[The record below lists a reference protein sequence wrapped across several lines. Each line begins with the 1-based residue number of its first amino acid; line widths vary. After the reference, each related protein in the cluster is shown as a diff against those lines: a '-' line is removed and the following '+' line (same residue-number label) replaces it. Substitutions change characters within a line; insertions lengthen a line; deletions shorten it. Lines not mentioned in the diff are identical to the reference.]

1 MPHKDGVSPEQV
13 INTNVIWASTS
24 MAFKLTY
31 SDGQESQH
39 DDDTVWEL
47 DDGVL
52 KLGREEG
59 KWSVL
64 LSPSHWA
71 VLEFVEAK
79 SRENGDA
86 KDDDDDKDE
95 KDKDEDKDDDDS
107 EDKHSEEKDSKD
119 SDDDDEK
126 KSKDGDSKSSG

>member
-1 MPHKDGVSPEQV
+1 
-13 INTNVIWASTS
+13 

-31 SDGQESQH
+31 SDGQESTH

-52 KLGREEG
+52 KLGREKG

-71 VLEFVEAK
+71 VLELGGASSDK
-79 SRENGDA
+79 DSDKDSDKNADDDADSGDEKDSDRSDDE
-86 KDDDDDKDE
+86 KDDKGDKDDKDHKDDDKD
-95 KDKDEDKDDDDS
+95 
-107 EDKHSEEKDSKD
+107 
-119 SDDDDEK
+119 
-126 KSKDGDSKSSG
+126 

>member
-1 MPHKDGVSPEQV
+1 
-13 INTNVIWASTS
+13 

-31 SDGQESQH
+31 SDGQESTH

-52 KLGREEG
+52 KLGREKV

-71 VLEFVEAK
+71 VLELVASSSSDSDDDEKDGDKDSDDNDSDK
-79 SRENGDA
+79 SE
-86 KDDDDDKDE
+86 KSDDDDKSE
-95 KDKDEDKDDDDS
+95 KADKSDKDDD
-107 EDKHSEEKDSKD
+107 K
-119 SDDDDEK
+119 
-126 KSKDGDSKSSG
+126 

>member
-1 MPHKDGVSPEQV
+1 
-13 INTNVIWASTS
+13 

-52 KLGREEG
+52 KLGRTEG

-71 VLEFVEAK
+71 VLELV
-79 SRENGDA
+79 SSSDGDGDSKDESE
-86 KDDDDDKDE
+86 KDDSDEKSDRSDKSDDKD
-95 KDKDEDKDDDDS
+95 DKSAKSDDEDDKDDDKSAKD
-107 EDKHSEEKDSKD
+107 DKDKKDD
-119 SDDDDEK
+119 
-126 KSKDGDSKSSG
+126 

>member
-1 MPHKDGVSPEQV
+1 
-13 INTNVIWASTS
+13 

-31 SDGQESQH
+31 SDGQESTH

-59 KWSVL
+59 TWSVL

-71 VLEFVEAK
+71 VLELVA
-79 SRENGDA
+79 SSSDG
-86 KDDDDDKDE
+86 DDDKDE
-95 KDKDEDKDDDDS
+95 KDDTEKDSGKDSDRSDDEDEKDKKDDDD
-107 EDKHSEEKDSKD
+107 D
-119 SDDDDEK
+119 
-126 KSKDGDSKSSG
+126 

>member
-1 MPHKDGVSPEQV
+1 
-13 INTNVIWASTS
+13 

-86 KDDDDDKDE
+86 KDDDDDKD
-95 KDKDEDKDDDDS
+95 KDKDKDDDDS
-107 EDKHSEEKDSKD
+107 EDKDSEDNDSEEKDSKD
-119 SDDDDEK
+119 SDDDEK
-126 KSKDGDSKSSG
+126 KSKDEDSKTSG

>member
-1 MPHKDGVSPEQV
+1 
-13 INTNVIWASTS
+13 

-31 SDGQESQH
+31 SDGQESTH

-52 KLGREEG
+52 KLGREKG

-71 VLEFVEAK
+71 VLELGGA
-79 SRENGDA
+79 SSD
-86 KDDDDDKDE
+86 KDTDKDSDKDDDKDSDKDSDRSDDDE
-95 KDKDEDKDDDDS
+95 KDDKGRDRDKDDKDDD
-107 EDKHSEEKDSKD
+107 KD
-119 SDDDDEK
+119 
-126 KSKDGDSKSSG
+126 

>member
-1 MPHKDGVSPEQV
+1 
-13 INTNVIWASTS
+13 

-31 SDGQESQH
+31 SDGQESTH

-52 KLGREEG
+52 KLGREKD

-71 VLEFVEAK
+71 VLELV
-79 SRENGDA
+79 SSSSDSDG
-86 KDDDDDKDE
+86 KDSDNKDSDKDSDDKDSDDSDSDDKDSDDKSE
-95 KDKDEDKDDDDS
+95 KDGDDKKSDKDDD
-107 EDKHSEEKDSKD
+107 
-119 SDDDDEK
+119 
-126 KSKDGDSKSSG
+126 

>member
-1 MPHKDGVSPEQV
+1 
-13 INTNVIWASTS
+13 

-31 SDGQESQH
+31 SDGQESSY
-39 DDDTVWEL
+39 DDDTVWEV

-71 VLEFVEAK
+71 VIEVGGSSSKE
-79 SRENGDA
+79 SEGS
-86 KDDDDDKDE
+86 
-95 KDKDEDKDDDDS
+95 DDS
-107 EDKHSEEKDSKD
+107 DSDDADTDDSDKD
-119 SDDDDEK
+119 SDK
-126 KSKDGDSKSSG
+126 N

>member
-1 MPHKDGVSPEQV
+1 
-13 INTNVIWASTS
+13 

-31 SDGQESQH
+31 SDGQESTH

-52 KLGREEG
+52 KLGREKD

-71 VLEFVEAK
+71 VLELVSSSSDSDDKESDKDSDEK
-79 SRENGDA
+79 SEKSEKSERSDEDA
-86 KDDDDDKDE
+86 EDDEKSKKDE
-95 KDKDEDKDDDDS
+95 K
-107 EDKHSEEKDSKD
+107 
-119 SDDDDEK
+119 SDDD
-126 KSKDGDSKSSG
+126 

>member
-1 MPHKDGVSPEQV
+1 
-13 INTNVIWASTS
+13 

-31 SDGQESQH
+31 SDGQESTH

-52 KLGREEG
+52 KLGREKD

-71 VLEFVEAK
+71 VLELVASSPSDSDGDDEKDGDKDSDGKDSDK
-79 SRENGDA
+79 SE
-86 KDDDDDKDE
+86 KSDDDDKSE
-95 KDKDEDKDDDDS
+95 KDDKSDKDDD
-107 EDKHSEEKDSKD
+107 K
-119 SDDDDEK
+119 
-126 KSKDGDSKSSG
+126 